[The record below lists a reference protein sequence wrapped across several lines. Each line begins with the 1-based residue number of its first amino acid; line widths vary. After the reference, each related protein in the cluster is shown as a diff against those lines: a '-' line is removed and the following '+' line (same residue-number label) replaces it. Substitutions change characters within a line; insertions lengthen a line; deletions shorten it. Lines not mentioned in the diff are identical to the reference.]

1 MAMSEFGQEQTVEQ
15 LEQHSMSGDGPDSFD
30 NGTAAY
36 LRGGLCNVVAVS
48 VADGT
53 QSAEPISFFTVR
65 AGKITQMVEY
75 WRNPFPAAANRSY
88 LVERME

>member
-1 MAMSEFGQEQTVEQ
+1 
-15 LEQHSMSGDGPDSFD
+15 MSGNGPDSFD
-30 NGTAAY
+30 KGTAAY
-36 LRGGLCNVVAVS
+36 LRAGPCNFVEVS

-65 AGKITQMVEY
+65 AGIITRMVEY

>member
-1 MAMSEFGQEQTVEQ
+1 
-15 LEQHSMSGDGPDSFD
+15 MSGDGPDSFD
-30 NGTAAY
+30 NGTADY
-36 LRGGLCNVVAVS
+36 LRGGLCNFVEVS

-65 AGKITQMVEY
+65 AAMITRMVEH
-75 WRNPFPAAANRSY
+75 WRKPFPAAANRNY